1 MSVSFVGVAALSQES
16 IEGLVKLEN
25 LSGTA
30 QIQYVGL
37 SILFSCLISR

>member
-1 MSVSFVGVAALSQES
+1 MSVSFVGAALSQES
-16 IEGLVKLEN
+16 IEGLGKTMEN

-37 SILFSCLISR
+37 SFFVFLFN